1 MGAEDNG
8 GRGRAGAGYLEQG
21 PAKSAEEVVIGLLG
35 DAFSEARRGM
45 RHGRF
50 ARSSEIADQ
59 VVETLRQPQAM
70 NESNV
75 RFFMGTSAQCST
87 TLGKLN

>member
-8 GRGRAGAGYLEQG
+8 GRRRAGAGYLEQG

-50 ARSSEIADQ
+50 ARFSEIAQ
-59 VVETLRQPQAM
+59 VLPKPYAM
-70 NESNV
+70 NESDV
-75 RFFMGTSAQCST
+75 RFFMGTSMRSHNVSFGSSRN
-87 TLGKLN
+87 L

>member
-8 GRGRAGAGYLEQG
+8 GRRRAGAGYLEQG

-45 RHGRF
+45 PTVTT
-50 ARSSEIADQ
+50 D
-59 VVETLRQPQAM
+59 
-70 NESNV
+70 ESGSISGWRV
-75 RFFMGTSAQCST
+75 TACAYAVA
-87 TLGKLN
+87 